1 MEMNEDGT
9 IDALTMG
16 RTASFYYLKHDSM
29 HVFSR
34 GLRAGMGVPEVGTC
48 LHALL
53 AAHPKGPQC
62 SLSAC
67 SVSFPALAR
76 GPSSQEAF
84 RSLSCVQSGTAHPI
98 WLTWQVLDVLCAVAE
113 YNELPVRHNEDKL
126 NMALSEGVRFPIR
139 ERDADDPHAKAKL
152 LLQVRIPRPNPSMS
166 VLDTVKSI
174 CSQCLAYAL
183 VGITFTLMLS
193 LTCSLYYE
201 SCILVEVHMGLLREY
216 VRAW

>member
-16 RTASFYYLKHDSM
+16 RNASFYYLKHESM

-48 LHALL
+48 LHALP
-53 AAHPKGPQC
+53 AAHLKGPQC
-62 SLSAC
+62 SLSAML
-67 SVSFPALAR
+67 SVSSCSGLCHALSR
-76 GPSSQEAF
+76 GVP
-84 RSLSCVQSGTAHPI
+84 LPSCVQSGTAHPI

-139 ERDADDPHAKAKL
+139 GAR
-152 LLQVRIPRPNPSMS
+152 RR
-166 VLDTVKSI
+166 
-174 CSQCLAYAL
+174 
-183 VGITFTLMLS
+183 
-193 LTCSLYYE
+193 
-201 SCILVEVHMGLLREY
+201 
-216 VRAW
+216 